1 MEEWLNGNHW
11 AAWLGLA
18 LVLGVVEAATVD
30 FVFLMLAGGA
40 LAGMVAG
47 IFTSSV
53 AIQIVAAAVASLL
66 LLGAVRPVLKRR
78 MLDRLPGSGLGIETY
93 AGRPASVTEPVDEN
107 DGRVMFDGEIWSAR
121 TDRAMIPVPVGA
133 EVTILRVDGAT
144 LVVEP
149 VSPVQDVVGRPSTP
163 ES

>member
-47 IFTSSV
+47 VVTDSV
-53 AIQIVAAAVASLL
+53 MIQMLAASLTALVL
-66 LLGAVRPVLKRR
+66 LVGVRPVVKRR
-78 MLDRLPGSGLGIETY
+78 MLDSIPDAGLGIESY
-93 AGRPASVTEPVDEN
+93 SGRAAVVTEPVDDE
-107 DGRVMFDGEIWSAR
+107 DGRVRFDGEIWSAR
-121 TDRAMIPVPVGA
+121 VARPMLPLTVGTDVV
-133 EVTILRVDGAT
+133 VVSVDGAT
-144 LVVEP
+144 LLVEP
-149 VSPVQDVVGRPSTP
+149 APTVQDEVVKDDT
-163 ES
+163 